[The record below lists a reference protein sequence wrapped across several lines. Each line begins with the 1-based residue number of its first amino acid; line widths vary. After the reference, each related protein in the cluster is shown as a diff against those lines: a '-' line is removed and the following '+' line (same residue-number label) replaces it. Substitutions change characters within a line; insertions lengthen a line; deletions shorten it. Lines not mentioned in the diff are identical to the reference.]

1 MIGQLPAWIQLPS
14 HSIRQTET
22 FRQWHA
28 LIRERIIQNPPRF
41 LSHLSSLEIRETL
54 AAAEK
59 VSVMP
64 NAKLTPLLVQILA
77 YERQA
82 ELIAWSH
89 FIAMGEKLISLRK
102 KLTQLEFE
110 ETLEQTGVTHEEAEV
125 SMAAARQE
133 AA

>member
-1 MIGQLPAWIQLPS
+1 M
-14 HSIRQTET
+14 

-28 LIRERIIQNPPRF
+28 LIRERIIQNPPSF
-41 LSHLSSLEIRETL
+41 LCHLSPPEIRETL

-59 VSVMP
+59 AGAMP

-77 YERQA
+77 YERQM

-89 FIAMGEKLISLRK
+89 LIDMGGKLISLRE
-102 KLTQLEFE
+102 KLTQPEFE
-110 ETLEQTGVTHEEAEV
+110 KMLKQTGATLEEAEV
-125 SMAAARQE
+125 SMAAAREE